1 MMVYE
6 LFEEKYLLFRVT
18 NKGLEFWKESAV
30 GYTNHLLEAGVYT
43 YEHVYSLGLR
53 VLSINDIKKGSHL
66 KLTYFAMKMSEAI
79 IGLR

>member
-1 MMVYE
+1 MTMYE
-6 LFEEKYLLFRVT
+6 LFEEKYLLFRVS

-43 YEHVYSLGLR
+43 YEHVSSLGLR
-53 VLSINDIKKGSHL
+53 CLSIHDVKKGSHL
-66 KLTYFAMKMSEAI
+66 KYTHFAMKMSEAI